1 MSDVEVFYDAGQ
13 LRDDD
18 PANAG
23 LEDLRRVTHRLAEAA
38 ATYSVVDTGELT
50 PQDREEAYRSRAV
63 RPSVSKRYRV
73 RRVFGTHKY
82 PGQDFGGA
90 VPALVVLEDG
100 RPVDVYPHEEQDG
113 TIVTIRDYLD
123 SLGGGG
129 APAGGADLAR
139 RMDALSAR
147 IAAYG
152 PLGATA
158 SELVEEGRDR

>member
-1 MSDVEVFYDAGQ
+1 MSDVEVFYHAGQ

-63 RPSVSKRYRV
+63 RPSVSRRYRV
-73 RRVFGTHKY
+73 RRLFGTNKY

-123 SLGGGG
+123 SLGGA
-129 APAGGADLAR
+129 APGGGADLAR
-139 RMDALSAR
+139 RLDALSAR

>member
-50 PQDREEAYRSRAV
+50 EQDREEAYRSRAV
-63 RPSVSKRYRV
+63 PPSVSRRYRV
-73 RRVFGTHKY
+73 RRLFGTNKY

-123 SLGGGG
+123 SLGGA
-129 APAGGADLAR
+129 APGGGADLASR
-139 RMDALSAR
+139 LDALSAR

>member
-1 MSDVEVFYDAGQ
+1 MSEVEVFYDAGQ
-13 LRDDD
+13 LREDD

-23 LEDLRRVTHRLAEAA
+23 IEALPQLTHRLAEAA

-50 PQDREEAYRSRAV
+50 RQGREDAYLSRAV

-73 RRVFGTHKY
+73 RRVFGTNKY

-123 SLGGGG
+123 SLGSS
-129 APAGGADLAR
+129 APEGGADLAH
-139 RMDALSAR
+139 RMDALSER
-147 IAAYG
+147 IASYG
-152 PLGATA
+152 PLGVTA
-158 SELVEEGRDR
+158 SELVEDGRSR

>member
-63 RPSVSKRYRV
+63 RPSVSRRYRV
-73 RRVFGTHKY
+73 RRLFGTNKY

-123 SLGGGG
+123 TLGGT
-129 APAGGADLAR
+129 APGGGADLAR
-139 RMDALSAR
+139 RMDALSER

>member
-13 LRDDD
+13 LRDGD

-63 RPSVSKRYRV
+63 RPSVSRRYRV
-73 RRVFGTHKY
+73 RRLFGTNKY
-82 PGQDFGGA
+82 PGQDFGAA

-123 SLGGGG
+123 TLSAA
-129 APAGGADLAR
+129 APGGGADLAR
-139 RMDALSAR
+139 RMDALSER

-158 SELVEEGRDR
+158 KELVEEGRDR

>member
-63 RPSVSKRYRV
+63 RPSVSRRYRV
-73 RRVFGTHKY
+73 RRLFGTNKY

-100 RPVDVYPHEEQDG
+100 LPVDIYPHEEQDG

-123 SLGGGG
+123 TLGAA
-129 APAGGADLAR
+129 APGGGADLAR
-139 RMDALSAR
+139 RMDALSER

-158 SELVEEGRDR
+158 KELVEEGRDR

>member
-13 LRDDD
+13 LRDGD

-139 RMDALSAR
+139 RLDALSAR

>member
-63 RPSVSKRYRV
+63 RPSVSRRYRV
-73 RRVFGTHKY
+73 RRLFGTNKY

-123 SLGGGG
+123 TLSAA
-129 APAGGADLAR
+129 APGGGADLAR
-139 RMDALSAR
+139 RMDALSER

-158 SELVEEGRDR
+158 KELVEEGRDR

>member
-63 RPSVSKRYRV
+63 RPSVSRRYRV
-73 RRVFGTHKY
+73 RRLFGTNKY

-100 RPVDVYPHEEQDG
+100 LPVDIYPHEEQDG

-123 SLGGGG
+123 TLGAAAPGGG
-129 APAGGADLAR
+129 AELAR
-139 RMDALSAR
+139 RMDALSER

-158 SELVEEGRDR
+158 KELVEEGRDR